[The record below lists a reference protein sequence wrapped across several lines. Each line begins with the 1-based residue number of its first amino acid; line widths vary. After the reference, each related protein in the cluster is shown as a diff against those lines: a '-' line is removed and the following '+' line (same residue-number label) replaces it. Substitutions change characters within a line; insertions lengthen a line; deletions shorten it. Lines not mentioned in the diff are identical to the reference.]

1 MKSSSQV
8 IGLPLMGVKEGK
20 EGGVIQNIVIDPQ
33 TKKIKSFILHGSKN
47 EYDFRELK
55 LSNVMGIGKD
65 YVITQSVDNAV
76 SIDRADSGIT
86 LINTKCIAS
95 AGDVLGSIKDFS
107 FDEKTGDIQSVQID
121 TGADIPGKNI
131 LSLSNNLMFIDSS
144 EGASFVKQGGGSTV
158 ASSPASLQKEQR
170 DYMLGR
176 TVKNDITAAGGK
188 VVVKKGTVVNEEVI
202 RAAEEAGV
210 IIDLTLE
217 L

>member
-20 EGGVIQNIVIDPQ
+20 ECGAIQNIVVDPQ
-33 TKKIKSFILHGSKN
+33 TKKIKSVILRGSKN

-55 LSNVMGIGKD
+55 LSNIMGIGKD
-65 YVITQSVDNAV
+65 YIITQSVDNAT
-76 SIDRADSGIT
+76 SIDRSDSGIS
-86 LINTKCIAS
+86 LINTKCIS
-95 AGDVLGSIKDFS
+95 SSGDVLGSIKDFS
-107 FDEKTGDIQSVQID
+107 FDEKTGDILSVQID
-121 TGADIPGKNI
+121 TGVEIPGKNV
-131 LSLSNNLMFIDSS
+131 LSLSNNLMFIDNS
-144 EGASFVKQGGGSTV
+144 ESGSFVKQGFGS
-158 ASSPASLQKEQR
+158 ASDSLQKEQR

-176 TVKNDITAAGGK
+176 TVKNDISANGR
-188 VVVKKGTVVNEEVI
+188 VVVKKGTAVTEEVI

>member
-20 EGGVIQNIVIDPQ
+20 ECGVIQNIVVDPQ
-33 TKKIKSFILHGSKN
+33 TKKIKSLILRGSKN

-65 YVITQSVDNAV
+65 YVITQTADNAV
-76 SIDRADSGIT
+76 NIDRGDSGIT
-86 LINTKCIAS
+86 LIHTKSIAS
-95 AGDVLGSIKDFS
+95 SGDVLGSIKDFS

-121 TGADIPGKNI
+121 GGPEIAGKNI
-131 LSLSNNLMFIDSS
+131 LSLSNNLMFVDH
-144 EGASFVKQGGGSTV
+144 GGSAPTV
-158 ASSPASLQKEQR
+158 FAKETPSNTASLQKEQR

-176 TVKNDITAAGGK
+176 TVKNDISASNGR
-188 VVVKKGTVVNEEVI
+188 VVVKKGTVVTEEVI